1 MEKFYSFLSVMILS
15 VMGLSAQSVIVPF
28 GGDATDGSVTVSYT
42 VGQVA
47 VQANSDGSTTI
58 YEGVQQPYEIQ
69 IIGID
74 NYPGITLNAM
84 VYPNPTVGN
93 VQLTINNEQF
103 IMNNGSGEVKVYDM
117 NGNLLFAKKIEG
129 ENTEIPMSNLAA
141 GTYFVNVVRGT
152 QVLKTFKVIKL
163 AR

>member
-1 MEKFYSFLSVMILS
+1 MKQNTLRIIFASIFFILN
-15 VMGLSAQSVIVPF
+15 GIAASAQSVIVPF

-47 VQANSDGSTTI
+47 VQVNSDGGNTI

-93 VQLTINNEQF
+93 VQLTMNNEQLE
-103 IMNNGSGEVKVYDM
+103 GEVRVFDM
-117 NGNLLFAKKIEG
+117 NGKFLFVKKIEG
-129 ENTEIPMSNLAA
+129 ENTEIPMSDLAA
-141 GTYFVNVVRGT
+141 GTYFVNVVSEK
-152 QVLKTFKVIKL
+152 QVLKTFKVVKM
-163 AR
+163 AQ

>member
-1 MEKFYSFLSVMILS
+1 MKQKPLRIIFASLFVVLNGIVA
-15 VMGLSAQSVIVPF
+15 VAQSVIVPF

-47 VQANSDGSTTI
+47 VQANSDGGTTI

-69 IIGID
+69 TIGID

-93 VQLTINNEQF
+93 VQLTINNEQ
-103 IMNNGSGEVKVYDM
+103 
-117 NGNLLFAKKIEG
+117 
-129 ENTEIPMSNLAA
+129 
-141 GTYFVNVVRGT
+141 
-152 QVLKTFKVIKL
+152 
-163 AR
+163 

>member
-1 MEKFYSFLSVMILS
+1 MKKFYSFLSLMILS

-47 VQANSDGSTTI
+47 VQANSDGGTTI

-84 VYPNPTVGN
+84 VFPNPTVGN
-93 VQLTINNEQF
+93 VQLT
-103 IMNNGSGEVKVYDM
+103 MNNVQLEGEVIVFDM
-117 NGNLLFAKKIEG
+117 NGKFLFVKKIEG
-129 ENTEIPMSNLAA
+129 ENTEIPMSDLAA
-141 GTYFVNVVRGT
+141 GTYFVNVVSEK
-152 QVLKTFKVIKL
+152 QVLKTFKVVKM
-163 AR
+163 AQ

>member
-1 MEKFYSFLSVMILS
+1 MQNLYKNILLFAFLSLCCTALWS
-15 VMGLSAQSVIVPF
+15 QSVIVPF

-74 NYPGITLNAM
+74 NYPGITLNA
-84 VYPNPTVGN
+84 VVFPNPTVGN
-93 VQLTINNEQF
+93 VELT
-103 IMNNGSGEVKVYDM
+103 MNNVQLEGEVRVFDM
-117 NGNLLFAKKIEG
+117 NGKFLFVKKIEG
-129 ENTEIPMSNLAA
+129 ENTEIPMSDLSA
-141 GTYFVNVVRGT
+141 GAYFVNVVNGT

-163 AR
+163 AK

>member
-1 MEKFYSFLSVMILS
+1 MILS
-15 VMGLSAQSVIVPF
+15 VICLSAQSAIVPF

-74 NYPGITLNAM
+74 DYPGITLNA
-84 VYPNPTVGN
+84 VVFPNPTIGN
-93 VQLTINNEQF
+93 VQLTINDEQ
-103 IMNNGSGEVKVYDM
+103 MEGEVKVFDM
-117 NGNLLFAKKIEG
+117 NGKFLFVKKIEG
-129 ENTEIPMSNLAA
+129 ENTEIPMSELAA
-141 GTYFVNVVRGT
+141 GTYFVNVCQGQ

>member
-1 MEKFYSFLSVMILS
+1 
-15 VMGLSAQSVIVPF
+15 MGLSAQSVIVPF

-47 VQANSDGSTTI
+47 VQANSDGGTTI

-74 NYPGITLNAM
+74 NYPGIVLNAI

-93 VQLTINNEQF
+93 VQLT
-103 IMNNGSGEVKVYDM
+103 MNNVQLEGEVRVFDM
-117 NGNLLFAKKIEG
+117 NGKILIVKKIEG
-129 ENTEIPMSNLAA
+129 ENTEIPMSDLAA
-141 GTYFVNVVRGT
+141 GPYFVNVMSEK
-152 QVLKTFKVIKL
+152 QVLKTFKVVKM
-163 AR
+163 AQ

>member
-1 MEKFYSFLSVMILS
+1 MKKFFSFLSLMILS

-74 NYPGITLNAM
+74 DYPGIVLNAI

-93 VQLTINNEQF
+93 VQLTMNNEQLE
-103 IMNNGSGEVKVYDM
+103 GEVRVFDM
-117 NGNLLFAKKIEG
+117 NGKILFVKKIEG
-129 ENTEIPMSNLAA
+129 ENTEIPMLDLAA
-141 GTYFVNVVRGT
+141 GTYFVNVVSEK
-152 QVLKTFKVIKL
+152 QVLKTFKVVKM
-163 AR
+163 AQ

>member
-1 MEKFYSFLSVMILS
+1 
-15 VMGLSAQSVIVPF
+15 MGLSAQSVIVPF

-74 NYPGITLNAM
+74 DYPGIVLNAI

-93 VQLTINNEQF
+93 VQLTMNNEQLE
-103 IMNNGSGEVKVYDM
+103 GEVRVFDM
-117 NGNLLFAKKIEG
+117 NGKILFVKKIEG
-129 ENTEIPMSNLAA
+129 ENTEIPMLDLAA
-141 GTYFVNVVRGT
+141 GTYFVNVVSEK
-152 QVLKTFKVIKL
+152 QVLKTFKVVKM
-163 AR
+163 AQ

>member
-1 MEKFYSFLSVMILS
+1 MQNLYKNTLLFAFLSLCCTALWS
-15 VMGLSAQSVIVPF
+15 QSVIVPF
-28 GGDATDGSVTVSYT
+28 GGDATDGSVSVSYT

-74 NYPGITLNAM
+74 NYPGIVLNAI

-93 VQLTINNEQF
+93 VQLTINDEQLE
-103 IMNNGSGEVKVYDM
+103 GEVRVFDM
-117 NGNLLFAKKIEG
+117 NSKFLFVKKIEG
-129 ENTEIPMSNLAA
+129 ENTEIPMSGLAA
-141 GTYFVNVVRGT
+141 GTYFVNVVSEK
-152 QVLKTFKVIKL
+152 QVLKTFKVVKM
-163 AR
+163 AQ

>member
-1 MEKFYSFLSVMILS
+1 
-15 VMGLSAQSVIVPF
+15 MGLSAQSVIVPF

-84 VYPNPTVGN
+84 VFPNPTVGN
-93 VQLTINNEQF
+93 VQLT
-103 IMNNGSGEVKVYDM
+103 MNNVQLEDEVKVFDM
-117 NGNLLFAKKIEG
+117 NGKFLFVKKIEG
-129 ENTEIPMSNLAA
+129 ENTEIPMSDLAA
-141 GTYFVNVVRGT
+141 GTYFVNVVSEK
-152 QVLKTFKVIKL
+152 QVLKTFKVVKM
-163 AR
+163 AQ

>member
-1 MEKFYSFLSVMILS
+1 MKQNTLRIIFASIFFILH
-15 VMGLSAQSVIVPF
+15 GIAASAQSVIVPF

-47 VQANSDGSTTI
+47 VQANSDGGTTI

-74 NYPGITLNAM
+74 DYPGITLNAM

-93 VQLTINNEQF
+93 VQLT
-103 IMNNGSGEVKVYDM
+103 MNNVQLEGEVKVFDA
-117 NGNLLFAKKIEG
+117 NGKFLFSREIEG
-129 ENTEIPMSNLAA
+129 GTTEIPMSDLSA
-141 GTYFVNVVRGT
+141 GTYFVNVVNEK
-152 QVLKTFKVIKL
+152 QVLKTFKVVKM
-163 AR
+163 AQ